1 MQSLVMFNTLSNLR
15 QTKKKSFISRQ
26 QKTSTQLVTL
36 RNCFKNEL
44 KRQNLQSKHF
54 LLNTL
59 KTLIFKIRT
68 NKLLKHLNRFSI
80 NSKPLLRYGLKLR
93 KVTLITAFTNTKF
106 FNESKVL
113 NRSSNLYKK
122 LPRVIR
128 KLKRKKFK
136 MILRRPIRHRRRRRA
151 RYLKQENLTTFIFSK
166 PLTSQMFLTRKRR

>member
-1 MQSLVMFNTLSNLR
+1 MFNTLSNLR

-68 NKLLKHLNRFSI
+68 NKLLKHLNNFSI
-80 NSKPLLRYGLKLR
+80 NSKSFLQHGLKLR
-93 KVTLITAFTNTKF
+93 RITSITAFTNTKF
-106 FNESKVL
+106 FNEHKVA
-113 NRSSNLYKK
+113 NRSLNFNKK
-122 LPRVIR
+122 LPQVLK
-128 KLKRKKFK
+128 KLKKKKFK
-136 MILRRPIRHRRRRRA
+136 MILKRPIRQGRRRRA
-151 RYLKQENLTTFIFSK
+151 RYLKQENLTTFIFPK
-166 PLTSQMFLTRKRR
+166 PLILQTFLTRKRR